1 MKKALITG
9 ITGQDGPYLARL
21 LLEKGYRVAGVS
33 RRMDSAGGN
42 LDRLHITNK
51 VQRLFLDV
59 TDSAATRRVLQEL
72 RPHEIY
78 HLAGQSSVGKSF
90 QDPGTTFD
98 SIALSTRNLLETVRE
113 HLPGTRVFC
122 AGSCECFG
130 EASVP
135 AREDTPFRPS
145 SPYAAAK
152 AAAFWLASTYRMAY
166 KLFLCTGILFNHES
180 PLRPEGFVT
189 RKIIDTARRIAS
201 GSGEKLA
208 LGNTGIVRD
217 WGWAP
222 EYVEA
227 MWLMLQQD
235 KPGDFVLAT
244 GESRSLT
251 DFVASTFSHLGLDWK
266 DHVTTDPHL
275 MRPTDIMVS
284 RGDPSRAR
292 EILGWKAQY
301 KMDDVARMLVRDF
314 SP

>member
-1 MKKALITG
+1 MKKAFITG
-9 ITGQDGPYLARL
+9 IAGQDGSYLARL
-21 LLEKGYRVAGVS
+21 LLQKGYQVAGAS
-33 RRMDSAGGN
+33 RHGDMAAGN
-42 LDRLHITNK
+42 LDRLHIAHR
-51 VQRLFLDV
+51 VQWMALDV
-59 TDSAATRRVLQEL
+59 TDSAATRRVLEEVS
-72 RPHEIY
+72 PHEIY
-78 HLAGQSSVGKSF
+78 HLAGQSSVGRSF
-90 QDPGTTFD
+90 QDPGATFD
-98 SIALSTRNLLETVRE
+98 SIALGTRNILEVVRE
-113 HLPGTRVFC
+113 SLPRAKVFS

-130 EASVP
+130 EAPVP

-189 RKIIDTARRIAS
+189 RKIIDTARRIAA
-201 GSGEKLA
+201 GSQEKLA

-227 MWLMLQQD
+227 MWRMLQQD
-235 KPGDFVLAT
+235 KPQDFVLAT

-251 DFVASTFSHLGLDWK
+251 DFVASAFSHVGLDWK

-292 EILGWKAQY
+292 EVLGWEARY
-301 KMDDVARMLVRDF
+301 RMEDVARMLIQDL